1 MHHPRPQ
8 NWGSWVDSAKDLCL
22 PSPVGD
28 ADAHSGVRPTESW
41 SYLQI
46 AIAQVWM
53 LSPVPGMGVGTAP
66 RSSRKDTEEDDI
78 SGGLWVEKGDG

>member
-1 MHHPRPQ
+1 
-8 NWGSWVDSAKDLCL
+8 
-22 PSPVGD
+22 
-28 ADAHSGVRPTESW
+28 
-41 SYLQI
+41 
-46 AIAQVWM
+46 M